1 MPITIQT
8 IEEKE
13 FKTKVR
19 GYDPVEVDEFLD
31 EICDEFIALQD
42 EIASLQEQ
50 LAQSRAQAA
59 RPNRPEPAPAP
70 QPAARPQVPAIAKE
84 QEETLRKL
92 LVNAQRVSDETVA
105 EAHARAEAIVAEAQS
120 KAEAAVAD
128 IASERESLAQ
138 EVEILRKAAKDY
150 KARFQRLV
158 EDQVHIL
165 KAETELFEG

>member
-1 MPITIQT
+1 MPITVAM

-31 EICDEFIALQD
+31 EVCDELIALQD
-42 EIASLQEQ
+42 EVASLQEQ
-50 LAQSRAQAA
+50 LTQTRAQAA
-59 RPNRPEPAPAP
+59 RPVRPEPASVAP
-70 QPAARPQVPAIAKE
+70 PTTRPQVPAIAKE

-138 EVEILRKAAKDY
+138 EVETLRKAAKDY
-150 KARFQRLV
+150 RERFQRLV
-158 EDQVHIL
+158 ADQQHIL
-165 KAETELFEG
+165 KAETELFAD